1 MWGPAVLSDIGRN
14 VLEEAKVV
22 QQFKLFIHL
31 VIIEGLLR
39 AATSGKVMRTQ
50 TRQGLPGSSLEVQ
63 WLRLCTPSA
72 RGLGSILVGEL
83 DPTC

>member
-31 VIIEGLLR
+31 VIIEGLLC
-39 AATSGKVMRTQ
+39 AATSG
-50 TRQGLPGSSLEVQ
+50 
-63 WLRLCTPSA
+63 
-72 RGLGSILVGEL
+72 
-83 DPTC
+83 